1 MGKTQKKTGKGRLDK
16 YYYLAKEQGY
26 RARSAFKLI
35 HLNKKYNFLAKA
47 RVLIDLCAAPGGWM
61 QVASKHMPANSIIIG
76 NLNFNKLFIFNIYI
90 TILKKKKKK
99 KKKKKNKIKIK
110 KKKI

>member
-47 RVLIDLCAAPGGWM
+47 KVLIDLCAAPGGWM
-61 QVASKHMPANSIIIG
+61 QVASKHMPTNSIIIG
-76 NLNFNKLFIFNIYI
+76 KFFFFFFFFWVIFFNSI
-90 TILKKKKKK
+90 
-99 KKKKKNKIKIK
+99 
-110 KKKI
+110 